1 MENLKFII
9 NFLEILVFTYLGITV
24 IYLLF
29 FALVGF
35 IPNVNSLKNSNK
47 TRKIAVLIP
56 GYKEDMVIIDVA
68 IKALQQKYPD
78 DKFDVVIIADSFA
91 QETLNKLKQMPLK
104 LVEVSFEVSTKAK
117 ALNRAM
123 KVIGDN
129 YDIALVLDADNIMEK
144 KFLAKINASFNNGYS
159 IIQGHRVAKNE
170 NNSFA
175 ILDAVSEEINNY
187 IFRKAH
193 RSLGLSAALIG
204 SGMAFEYKLF
214 KDIMRDIDAVGG
226 FDKQLEMYL
235 LKNNY
240 TIEYLENAI
249 VEDEKVQ
256 KSEVFANQRRRW
268 LSAQFIYFGQN
279 IGSALIHLFT
289 KGNVDYFD
297 KVIQM
302 GQLPRIIL
310 LGLIGLITGFYG
322 FVTLLL
328 PVQYYIFYF
337 SFFQWVLMLAL
348 ITLALLL
355 SVPIKFY
362 NKATLNALLTL
373 PKGFILMFISMLKF
387 KGANKKFIHTQH
399 GQTD

>member
-1 MENLKFII
+1 MEIVELII
-9 NFLEILVFTYLGITV
+9 NFFEILVFGYLGITV
-24 IYLLF
+24 VYLLF

-35 IPNVNSLKNSNK
+35 IPSIKPLKNSNK
-47 TRKIAVLIP
+47 IRKTAVLIP

-68 IKALQQKYPD
+68 QKALEQKYPQ
-78 DKFDVVIIADSFA
+78 DKFDIVIIADSFA
-91 QETLNKLKQMPLK
+91 QETLTKLNKMPLK
-104 LVEVSFEVSTKAK
+104 LVEVTFEVSTKAK

-129 YDIALVLDADNIMEK
+129 YDVALVLDADNIMELD
-144 KFLAKINASFNNGYS
+144 FLTKINASFNSGYS

-193 RSLGLSAALIG
+193 RSIGLSAALIG

-226 FDKQLEMYL
+226 FDKQLEMHL

-240 TIEYLENAI
+240 TIEYVENAI

-279 IGSALIHLFT
+279 IGSAFVHLFT

-310 LGLIGLITGFYG
+310 LGLIGLITVFYG
-322 FVTLLL
+322 VVSLLL
-328 PVQYYIFYF
+328 PFQYYIFYF
-337 SFFQWVLMLAL
+337 SFFQWAILLLFITVALMLS
-348 ITLALLL
+348 I
-355 SVPIKFY
+355 PIKFY
-362 NKATLNALLTL
+362 NKSTLNAILTL
-373 PKGFILMFISMLKF
+373 PKGFILMFVSMLKF

>member
-1 MENLKFII
+1 METLKLII
-9 NFLEILVFTYLGITV
+9 NFFEIIMFGYLGITV
-24 IYLLF
+24 LYLLF

-35 IPNVNSLKNSNK
+35 IPNIKPLKNSNK
-47 TRKIAVLIP
+47 NRKIAVLIP

-68 IKALQQKYPD
+68 QKALEQKYPKE
-78 DKFDVVIIADSFA
+78 KFDVVIIADSFA
-91 QETLNKLKQMPLK
+91 QTTLSKLKTMPLK
-104 LVEVSFEVSTKAK
+104 LVEVSFKVSTKAK

-129 YDIALVLDADNIMEK
+129 YDVALVLDADNIMEPD
-144 KFLAKINASFNNGYS
+144 FLAKINASFNSGYS
-159 IIQGHRVAKNE
+159 IIQGHRVAKNV

-175 ILDAVSEEINNY
+175 ILDAISEEINNY

-193 RSLGLSAALIG
+193 RSVGLSAALIG

-214 KDIMRDIDAVGG
+214 KDIMIDIDAVGG
-226 FDKQLEMYL
+226 FDKQLEMHL

-240 TIEYLENAI
+240 TIEYIENAI

-268 LSAQFIYFGQN
+268 LSAQFIYFGKN
-279 IGSALIHLFT
+279 IGSAFVHLFT

-310 LGLIGLITGFYG
+310 LGLIGIITIFYG
-322 FVTLLL
+322 VVTLLL
-328 PVQYYIFYF
+328 PYQYYIFYF
-337 SFFQWVLMLAL
+337 SFLQWAVLLL
-348 ITLALLL
+348 FITLALLL
-355 SVPIKFY
+355 SVPKKFY
-362 NKATLNALLTL
+362 NKSTLNAILTL
-373 PKGFILMFISMLKF
+373 PKGFILMFVSMLRF

>member
-1 MENLKFII
+1 METLKFII
-9 NFLEILVFTYLGITV
+9 NFFEIIMFGYLGITV
-24 IYLLF
+24 LYLLF

-35 IPNVNSLKNSNK
+35 IPNVKPLKNSNK
-47 TRKIAVLIP
+47 NRKIAVLIP

-68 IKALQQKYPD
+68 QKSLKQKYPKE
-78 DKFDVVIIADSFA
+78 KFDVVIIADSFA
-91 QETLNKLKQMPLK
+91 QTTLSKLKKMPVK

-129 YDIALVLDADNIMEK
+129 YDVALVLDADNIMEPD
-144 KFLAKINASFNNGYS
+144 FLAKINASFNSGYS
-159 IIQGHRVAKNE
+159 IIQGHRVAKNV

-175 ILDAVSEEINNY
+175 ILDAISEEINNY

-193 RSLGLSAALIG
+193 RSVGLSAALIG

-214 KDIMRDIDAVGG
+214 KNIMRDIDAVGG
-226 FDKQLEMYL
+226 FDKQLEMHL

-240 TIEYLENAI
+240 TIEYIENAI

-268 LSAQFIYFGQN
+268 LSAQFIYFGKN
-279 IGSALIHLFT
+279 IGSAFVHLFT

-310 LGLIGLITGFYG
+310 LGLIGIITIFYG
-322 FVTLLL
+322 VVTLLL
-328 PVQYYIFYF
+328 PYKYYIFYF
-337 SFFQWVLMLAL
+337 SFLQWAVLMLF

-355 SVPIKFY
+355 SVPKKFY
-362 NKATLNALLTL
+362 NKSTLNAVLTL
-373 PKGFILMFISMLKF
+373 PKGFILMFVSMLRF

>member
-1 MENLKFII
+1 MEVIKLII
-9 NFLEILVFTYLGITV
+9 NILEILVFAYLGLTV

-35 IPNVNSLKNSNK
+35 TPSITPLKNSNK
-47 TRKIAVLIP
+47 FRKIAVLIP
-56 GYKEDMVIIDVA
+56 GYKEDLVIIDVA
-68 IKALQQKYPD
+68 QKALEQKYPKE
-78 DKFDVVIIADSFA
+78 KFEIIIIADSFT
-91 QETLNKLKQMPLK
+91 QTTLSKLKKMPLK

-123 KVIGDN
+123 EVIGNN
-129 YDIALVLDADNIMEK
+129 YDVALVLDADNIMEPD
-144 KFLAKINASFNNGYS
+144 FLSKINTSFNSGYS
-159 IIQGHRVAKNE
+159 IIQGHRVAKNI

-175 ILDAVSEEINNY
+175 ILDAISEEINNY

-193 RSLGLSAALIG
+193 RSVGLSAALIG

-214 KDIMRDIDAVGG
+214 KDIMKDINAVGG

-240 TIEYLENAI
+240 TIEYIENAI

-279 IGSALIHLFT
+279 IGSALIHLIS
-289 KGNVDYFD
+289 KGNIDYFD

-310 LGLIGLITGFYG
+310 LGLIGIITAFYG
-322 FVTLLL
+322 IATMLL
-328 PVQYYIFYF
+328 PYNYYIFYF
-337 SFFQWVLMLAL
+337 SFVQWFALFML

-355 SVPIKFY
+355 SIPKKFY
-362 NKATLNALLTL
+362 NKATLNAILTL
-373 PKGFILMFISMLKF
+373 PKGFILMFVSMLRF